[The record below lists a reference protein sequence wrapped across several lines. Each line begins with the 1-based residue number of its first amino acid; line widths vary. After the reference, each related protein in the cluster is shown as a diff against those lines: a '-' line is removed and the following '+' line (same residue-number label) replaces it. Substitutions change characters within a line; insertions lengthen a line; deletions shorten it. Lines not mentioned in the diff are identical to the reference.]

1 MLPSDP
7 SMLISYINM
16 KLRDYDY
23 TLEELAINEGIS
35 EEELSERLR
44 SLGIQYISEINQVR

>member
-7 SMLISYINM
+7 SMLVSYINM

-23 TLEELAINEGIS
+23 NLEELAITEGIS
-35 EEELSERLR
+35 EEELLERLR